1 MLTNLSLARILSVME
16 RTPAY
21 KMVKTSLVC
30 KLCGQASIK
39 RMNMS
44 AAARKLGFRK
54 PSMTLACNTCGWTTP
69 GLVSKP

>member
-1 MLTNLSLARILSVME
+1 ME
-16 RTPAY
+16 RTAARPLS

-39 RMNMS
+39 RLVMT
-44 AAARKLGFRK
+44 AAAREMGFRK